1 MAPPEAPRAA
11 AVSALLLLLLAGAA
25 RAAPFTPGN
34 LLTLRVGPAPDCSST
49 SGGSAFQQLPAYL
62 VEISTNPASL
72 GNVVQTISFPQ
83 AAAAAAAGQNPVS
96 FQTSGSQGGLWRS
109 ENGAHVTFMGWAND
123 VGKTAAGAV
132 ISNYTVAYCGAS
144 GACDTSAGSL
154 GSGSGG
160 IGGNNARAVITN
172 DGANFYACGTNGIE
186 LIKRPTA
193 GLPGCSAIGAGCNTL
208 IQTAVNVYSLAFL
221 NGQIFAT
228 SQKAGS
234 VGLLT
239 FNAPNNPPTAA
250 AALTAP
256 LPNSADAVHLAS
268 PQCLIFIDAN
278 KVLFC
283 DTSTAAPKQ
292 GLQLFTNATG
302 AWTWAATLATPDAAS
317 PPAGTTATQWTVHFA
332 EFDKCTSTVYFTSEG
347 PVYTR
352 VWKSTFTAPA
362 TFSAPTLVASS
373 LLNSIVRGL
382 SMTPWSGGAG
392 GACPA
397 APGAAGAAASSCP
410 AGTLAGC
417 YPSTTCAA
425 CPGGTFALAGDATCS
440 ACPVGTWSLPG
451 AGACTSCPFGQPAT
465 SACPAM
471 PGGYLA
477 PSGLNMAC
485 PAGFFSNSV
494 NASYCLDCPSGSFS
508 PAPGARQCTPC
519 NLLPGSYRALA
530 KDAQR
535 CPAAPLST
543 VLPFTPGN
551 IVALRAGPT
560 PDGSALNS
568 GYSYQAYL
576 DELSTDPYTYGQVVQ
591 TVALPSSQSQITVP
605 GQRVLT
611 LQTSQSQGGLSRSE
625 NGEFLSFM
633 GWTADVALSSTA
645 SSSEFTVAV
654 CYPEGYCDTATGSPT
669 YTVGGKGIGGNNAR
683 SAVTNDGVNFWLTGT
698 NGVEFAQRPGASS
711 TCQAVGPG
719 CSTMIQTAT
728 NVRAL
733 TIFENKLYASS
744 QVSGYQGLSSFA
756 VPLPTSAT
764 PLVNAFTLPAVVPQ
778 DIHFIN
784 ATLLLLAD
792 LSVAGTGGLKLYSS
806 ASGSWVQLDNL
817 KDPDSATAW
826 SIHWFAY
833 DSCSATVY
841 FQSELDSANT
851 ATDIW
856 SAKVDLI
863 KGTFYNVLY
872 LNAAPPNSIYQG
884 VAMSPWYG
892 GAKNCPN
899 AAPGSPFVAGVAGP
913 IGVVTAFSPGASMA
927 GFAATNGGGITSST
941 DMLSRAGAATTFAQ
955 GSYHTAA
962 GLGLPSG
969 SSAMSLSAWV
979 KCPLSAAGSQIA
991 GWGNAF
997 TTSASQL
1004 STARFGLLAGAR
1016 NTAAY
1021 SGYYPLISSTVV
1033 SFAGTPA
1040 PVNTC
1045 DLTGTNA
1052 CFFLPEGI
1060 AFDYSGNLFIADSGA
1075 NKIHKV
1081 MKGALTTTT
1090 FAGSDASP
1098 IGRAGNYDGKGTA
1111 ALFNNPWQIVVGS
1124 LGFMYVTDQGNNKI
1138 RKIDQTGVV
1147 TTIAGGGAHPS
1158 LLPGQ
1163 SGSAS
1168 GYVDGTGTAALFRQP
1183 WGLALDATK
1192 QFLFVADYGNNKVR
1206 KVDLTTSVVTTIAGG
1221 GANGVTWGYVNGL
1234 GTSALFSLPEAVAV
1248 DASNNVWVS
1257 DAANAVIRKIAPG
1270 GQVSTPLGTVG
1281 ILGSLDGIGTSAYF
1295 SEIYSMAFDASGA
1308 KLWVSDRTNDRLR
1321 LVDMATLAVTTPAGG
1336 AGCSDINIQQCGYN
1350 SVSGTRDV
1358 TNAVYAGPYAGRS
1371 GSTYP
1376 ANLMQADIPYYCG
1389 SSTGVGASSWTGVN
1403 ATTIPFTNPAC
1414 TTPPVTPQFI
1424 LDQNLSSG
1432 ALYQSVPWLCPVAP
1446 STCNSLVETT
1456 YGWNDGV
1463 GTNALFNYLAG
1474 LAVDPTDGSVWVA
1487 DIRSD
1492 SIRRIAYN
1500 ATLQQY
1506 VTTTPLGHGGAFAG
1520 GFADGAGSSAQL
1532 YGPWGMVFDSQ
1543 NNMYVADYYNNAI
1556 RVVSPLGVV
1565 TTLAGGGD
1573 NAGGVLDGTGTSAQ
1587 FYLPAGLAL
1596 DEPNR
1601 VLYVADAQNNKVRAV
1616 NIDTRVVTSFV
1627 GGFNNVTRN
1636 PPQYNF
1642 YGTQN
1647 SYAPAGA
1654 ELTQALYNTPFG
1666 GTAAA
1671 LNNGYNL
1678 GYCTSG
1684 YGGSNNGVCPN
1695 VTIGGASVANVYVN
1709 STANVWFDL
1718 PLSVALDGKG
1728 FLYVAD
1734 SYGSS
1739 SNNNIRR
1746 VSIAT
1751 RETGFY
1757 VGSQLAGVG
1766 EGVGSAALFRAPG
1779 HVLIVTVGATQ
1790 IMYISDTGN
1799 HKIRAVNMTSR
1810 QTSTVAGGGGAV
1822 TTATGIEGA
1831 ASGFADGP
1839 GSNALFDA
1847 PYGLAY
1853 DSASGD
1859 IYVVRAPDEKERDA
1873 PWRWRRQSS

>member
-1 MAPPEAPRAA
+1 MPRPFSSSLAP
-11 AVSALLLLLLAGAA
+11 LLVLLLAAGA

-49 SGGSAFQQLPAYL
+49 SGGAAYQQLPAYL
-62 VEISTNPASL
+62 VEVSTNPATL
-72 GNVVQTISFPQ
+72 GNVVQTIGFPG
-83 AAAAAAAGQNPVS
+83 AAAAAAAGQNPIS

-123 VGKTAAGAV
+123 VGKSAAGAV

-160 IGGNNARAVITN
+160 IGGNNARAVVTN

-186 LIKRPTA
+186 LIRRPTA
-193 GLPGCSAIGAGCNTL
+193 GLAGCSAVGAGCNTL

-221 NGQIFAT
+221 NGKLFAT
-228 SQKAGS
+228 SQKSGS

-239 FNAPNNPPTAA
+239 FNGPNPPTTA
-250 AALTAP
+250 AALTTP
-256 LPNSADAVHLAS
+256 LPNSADATHLAS
-268 PQCLIFIDAN
+268 PQCLIFIDEN

-302 AWTWAATLATPDAAS
+302 NWTWAATLATPDAVS
-317 PPAGTTATQWTVHFA
+317 PPAGTASKDWTVHFA
-332 EFDKCTSTVYFTSEG
+332 EFDRCTSTIYFTSEG
-347 PVYTR
+347 SAFTK
-352 VWKSTFTAPA
+352 VWKSTFTAPSS
-362 TFSAPTLVASS
+362 FSAPVLVTTS
-373 LLNSIVRGL
+373 LINSIVRGL
-382 SMTPWSGGAG
+382 SMTPWAGGAG
-392 GACPA
+392 GACPS
-397 APGAAGAAASSCP
+397 APAAAGAGTGSCP
-410 AGTLAGC
+410 AGYLPGC
-417 YPSTTCAA
+417 YPSTSCTA
-425 CPGGTFALAGDATCS
+425 CPGGTFALVGDAKCT
-440 ACPVGTWSLPG
+440 ACPVGNWSLPG
-451 AGACTSCPFGQPAT
+451 SSTCYPCPFGAAAT
-465 SACPAM
+465 DACPSS

-477 PSGLNMAC
+477 PSGVSMAC
-485 PAGFFSNSV
+485 PAGFFSNSL

-508 PAPGARQCTPC
+508 AVPGSRQCTPC
-519 NLLPGSYRALA
+519 NLPPGSYRALP
-530 KDAQR
+530 KDAQG
-535 CPAAPLST
+535 CPAAPLPT
-543 VLPFTPGN
+543 MLPFTPGN

-560 PDGSALNS
+560 PDGSAINS

-576 DELSTDPYTYGQVVQ
+576 DELSTNPYTYGQVVQ
-591 TVALPSSQSQITVP
+591 TVALPSSQAQITAA

-633 GWTADVALSSTA
+633 GWKADVATVSTPSST
-645 SSSEFTVAV
+645 EFTVAV
-654 CYPEGYCDTATGSPT
+654 CYPEGYCDTATGSQANPP
-669 YTVGGKGIGGNNAR
+669 GIGGNNAR
-683 SAVTNDGVNFWLTGT
+683 SAITNDGVNFWLAGT

-711 TCQAVGPG
+711 ACTAVGPG
-719 CSTMIQTAT
+719 CNTMIQTT
-728 NVRAL
+728 VNVRAL
-733 TIFENKLYASS
+733 TIFNNKLYAAS
-744 QVSGYQGLSSFA
+744 QVSGFQGLSSFA
-756 VPLPTSAT
+756 VPLPAAAT
-764 PLVNAFTLPAVVPQ
+764 PLVSAFTISSIVPQ

-784 ATLLLLAD
+784 STLLLLAD
-792 LSVAGTGGLKLYSS
+792 LSVAGTGGLKLFSS
-806 ASGSWVQLDNL
+806 SSGSWVQIANL
-817 KDPDSATAW
+817 LDPDSATAY

-833 DSCSATVY
+833 DACTATVY

-851 ATDIW
+851 ATDLW
-856 SAKVDLI
+856 SAKVDPNL
-863 KGTFYNVLY
+863 GAGAFYNVLY

-884 VAMSPWYG
+884 VAMAPWYG

-899 AAPGSPFVAGVAGP
+899 AAPGSPFVSGVAGP
-913 IGVVTAFSPGASMA
+913 IGVVTAFSPGASMSA
-927 GFAATNGGGITSST
+927 FAATNPGGLTSST
-941 DMLSRAGAATTFAQ
+941 DMLGRAGAATTFAQ
-955 GSYHTAA
+955 GSYHTAPS
-962 GLGLPSG
+962 LGLPAGVSP
-969 SSAMSLSAWV
+969 MSLSAWI

-991 GWGNAF
+991 GWGEAF

-1004 STARFGLLAGAR
+1004 ATTRFGLLAGAR
-1016 NTAAY
+1016 NSAAY

-1033 SFAGTPA
+1033 NFAGQPA
-1040 PVNTC
+1040 LPNTC

-1060 AFDYSGNLFIADSGA
+1060 AFDYTGNLFIVDSGA

-1081 MKGALTTTT
+1081 IKGALTTTT

-1111 ALFNNPWQIVVGS
+1111 ALFSNPWQIVVGA

-1138 RKIDQTGVV
+1138 RMIDQSGVV
-1147 TTIAGGGAHPS
+1147 TTIAGGGAS

-1168 GYVDGTGTAALFRQP
+1168 GFVDGTGTAALFRQP
-1183 WGLALDATK
+1183 WGLALDTTK
-1192 QFLFVADYGNNKVR
+1192 GLLFVADYGNNKVR
-1206 KVDLTTSVVTTIAGG
+1206 KVDLTTKAVTTVAGG
-1221 GANGVTWGYVNGL
+1221 GANGITWGYANGL
-1234 GTSALFSLPEAVAV
+1234 GTSALFSLPEAIAV
-1248 DASNNVWVS
+1248 DASNNIWVS
-1257 DAANAVIRKIAPG
+1257 DAANAVIRKISPG
-1270 GQVSTPLGTVG
+1270 GLVTTPLGNVG
-1281 ILGSLDGIGTSAYF
+1281 ILGSLDGVGTSAYF
-1295 SEIYSMAFDASGA
+1295 SEIYSMAFDATFS
-1308 KLWVSDRTNDRLR
+1308 KLWISDRTNDRLR
-1321 LVDMATLAVTTPAGG
+1321 LVDMATLAVSTPAGG
-1336 AGCSDINIQQCGYN
+1336 AGCSDLNIQQCGYN
-1350 SVSGTRDV
+1350 TVSGTRDV
-1358 TNAVYAGPYAGRS
+1358 TNAVYPGPYAGRS

-1376 ANLMQADIPYYCG
+1376 ANLAQSDIPYYCG
-1389 SSTGVGASSWTGVN
+1389 SSTGVNAFSWTGAN
-1403 ATTIPFTNPAC
+1403 ATNIPFTNASC
-1414 TTPPVTPQFI
+1414 TTPPTTPAFI
-1424 LDQNLSSG
+1424 LAQNLSSG
-1432 ALYQSVPWLCPVAP
+1432 ALYQSVPWPCPVAP

-1463 GTNALFNYLAG
+1463 GTAALFNYLAG
-1474 LAVDPTDGSVWVA
+1474 LAIDPTDGSVWVA

-1492 SIRRIAYN
+1492 SIRRVAFD
-1500 ATLQQY
+1500 AGRGAY

-1520 GFADGAGSSAQL
+1520 GFADGVGSSAQL

-1556 RVVSPLGVV
+1556 RVVTPLGVV

-1596 DEPNR
+1596 DEANR

-1627 GGFNNVTRN
+1627 GGFNNVTRS

-1654 ELTQALYNTPFG
+1654 ELTQALYNTPFS
-1666 GTAAA
+1666 GTASAP
-1671 LNNGYNL
+1671 NNGYNL
-1678 GYCTSG
+1678 GYCSSS
-1684 YGGSNNGVCPN
+1684 YGGSNNGVCPPVVIN
-1695 VTIGGASVANVYVN
+1695 GTSVANVYVN
-1709 STANVWFDL
+1709 STANVWLDL

-1728 FLYVAD
+1728 FLYIAD

-1746 VSIAT
+1746 TSIAT
-1751 RETGFY
+1751 KETIFF

-1790 IMYISDTGN
+1790 TMYVSDTGN
-1799 HKIRAVNMTSR
+1799 HKVRAVNMLTR
-1810 QTSTVAGGGGAV
+1810 QTSTVAGGGGKV

-1831 ASGFADGP
+1831 ASGFLDGP
-1839 GSNALFDA
+1839 GSSALFNA

-1859 IYVVRAPDEKERDA
+1859 MYVADSGA
-1873 PWRWRRQSS
+1873 